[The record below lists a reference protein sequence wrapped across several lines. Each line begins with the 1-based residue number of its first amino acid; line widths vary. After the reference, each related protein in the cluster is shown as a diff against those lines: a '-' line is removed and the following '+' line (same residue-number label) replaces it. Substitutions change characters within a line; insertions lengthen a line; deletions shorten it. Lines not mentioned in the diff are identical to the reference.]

1 MAWRRT
7 QIEPATRGRL
17 ARSRNF
23 KRFSNFNKPLN
34 ERPARANKCL
44 PLVLFFLPAA
54 GKHLEQAPACRVQRL
69 VTSFRRTSPSSN
81 VKLQKLMQYLKKSV
95 VVLFLFCLPVY
106 AQAPKKPSDIA
117 REQGQAMVV
126 IEALDAAGN
135 VLGQGSGFIVTPKGA
150 VVTNLHVIQGAQ
162 TVRVKLTNGD
172 VYKTQEL
179 VDVDETKDLAILKL
193 KGFKLPTVTLGDSDR
208 TEIGETVTVIS
219 SPEGL
224 TNSLSTGVVSG
235 VRRLEGLRVFQIT
248 APISQGS
255 SGGALF
261 DSSGAVIG
269 IVTYL
274 LRGGQNINFAV
285 PINYARGMISDEAH
299 KTLAQL
305 PAVAQVAQP
314 AAPPAETQR
323 NEDAVANEQLSAAVR
338 GRLGRSALDPMFNQ
352 PAQALIFFYRVVE
365 GVGIARD
372 TDLAELT
379 RTAALVKS
387 KETATTEDYTIPFL
401 SPVIGMTMTLNK
413 ADRVLASVELLV
425 NWTLDDLERAF
436 GDKYKKR
443 TDNGQKLLEFKT
455 LKEEGK
461 KEGQKIVAVQDANG
475 LVRSVR
481 FTRGK

>member
-1 MAWRRT
+1 MR
-7 QIEPATRGRL
+7 
-17 ARSRNF
+17 
-23 KRFSNFNKPLN
+23 
-34 ERPARANKCL
+34 
-44 PLVLFFLPAA
+44 
-54 GKHLEQAPACRVQRL
+54 
-69 VTSFRRTSPSSN
+69 
-81 VKLQKLMQYLKKSV
+81 YLKQLFV
-95 VVLFLFCLPVY
+95 VSFLLCLPVY
-106 AQAPKKPSDIA
+106 AQTTKKPSDIA

-135 VLGQGSGFIVTPKGA
+135 VTGQGSGFIVTPKGA
-150 VVTNLHVIQGAQ
+150 VVTNLHVIQGAH

-179 VDVDETKDLAILKL
+179 VDVDDAKDIAILKI
-193 KGFKLPTVTLGDSDR
+193 KGFKLPTIALGDSDK
-208 TEIGETVTVIS
+208 TEIGENIVVIS

-224 TNSLSTGVVSG
+224 VNSLSTGVVSG

-285 PINYARGMISDEAH
+285 PINYARGMIGDEAH

-305 PAVAQVAQP
+305 PAVVQAAQP
-314 AAPPAETQR
+314 VTPPATQR
-323 NEDAVANEQLSAAVR
+323 SEDAVPNEQLSTAVR
-338 GRLGRSALDPMFNQ
+338 GRLGRSALEPMFSQ
-352 PAQALIFFYRVVE
+352 PAQALTFFYRVVE
-365 GVGIARD
+365 GIGITRD
-372 TDLAELT
+372 TELAELT

-387 KETATTEDYTIPFL
+387 KETSSTEDYTIPFL
-401 SPVIGMTMTLNK
+401 SPVMGMTMTLNK
-413 ADRVLASVELLV
+413 ADRVLVSVELLV

-443 TDNGQKLLEFKT
+443 TVGGQKLLEFKT
-455 LKEEGK
+455 QKEEGK
-461 KEGQKIVAVQDANG
+461 REGQKIVAVQDANG

-481 FTRGK
+481 FTRAK